1 MEAMTQQNDQFYWSG
16 WIPLEAVD
24 SAFKHAITHLSA
36 HPEDVAE
43 YLTVMRLKLFKHAKK
58 GKTLL
63 VTKES
68 YEAVKEVI
76 EESKSEGQ
84 EENLSEQEAEFKKRR
99 QRAKE
104 RIAKAALEG

>member
-1 MEAMTQQNDQFYWSG
+1 MNKLNDTYYWSG

-24 SAFKHAITHLSA
+24 NAFKSAITHLSA
-36 HPEDVAE
+36 HPEDDVTE

-76 EESKSEGQ
+76 EESKNEGSEEKLT
-84 EENLSEQEAEFKKRR
+84 EEESEFKKRR

-104 RIAKAALEG
+104 RLAKAALEG